1 MSGTRESDRQQ
12 RPDSGR
18 PAEGPT
24 TAIPPLP
31 STLNTREARRANAEL
46 TPVKPRAV
54 TGKKAKRSPA
64 PSTKPSVA
72 EESLYPEPAYKR
84 KGSLPA
90 EAETEPV
97 EARPFFPASS
107 ATDESTPVPAALPAS
122 QAVNAFTSPRG
133 EHNEPQPFRRLLP
146 PDEGDALPEAPTV
159 ALLSADEDDTLSE
172 TPTVT
177 LLSRDGIDALP
188 ETPVASS
195 LSKSPGM
202 PMPRRKDMNRFIT
215 VGVVALAVISLV
227 TAGLLVWNKS
237 QNPTIE
243 QSMFASYQSQ
253 QTELKTAA
261 AAVTT
266 DIEAFTTRR
275 DELTLLNT
283 EAAAALMSVTGF
295 ADEPA
300 RLLAEA
306 ARVEFET
313 SLAAQAAPVIEADLE
328 APKTTLSADSSVDA
342 LASGINGLNTV
353 AQRIEDDAQAADDAL
368 AALESTRTTFVT
380 ALATFAA
387 TIPATATA
395 LIDTNSDAAASF
407 TDAVTSSV
415 ANLTAKIE
423 AGLAGVAELQ
433 GYATAAAAL
442 TAEQARLDAI
452 VPVAPDRD
460 DERTPPTTP
469 RTRQTVAPAPPVVED
484 PGTGTPVTPDP
495 SPSADPEP
503 SPDTEAPVE

>member
-1 MSGTRESDRQQ
+1 MSGTRTGDRRE
-12 RPDSGR
+12 RPDSDR
-18 PAEGPT
+18 SAEGPT

-64 PSTKPSVA
+64 PNVKPLVS
-72 EESLYPEPAYKR
+72 EEALYPEPAYKR

-90 EAETEPV
+90 EAEAERAET
-97 EARPFFPASS
+97 RPFFPASS
-107 ATDESTPVPAALPAS
+107 ATDESSPVPAALPAS

-133 EHNEPQPFRRLLP
+133 EHNEPQQLPTLLSSG
-146 PDEGDALPEAPTV
+146 EGDSLPG
-159 ALLSADEDDTLSE
+159 
-172 TPTVT
+172 TPTVS
-177 LLSRDGIDALP
+177 LLSPHEIDALP
-188 ETPVASS
+188 ETPAASS
-195 LSKSPGM
+195 SSRSPGI
-202 PMPRRKDMNRFIT
+202 PMPKRKDTNRFIT
-215 VGVVALAVISLV
+215 IGVVALAVISLV

-253 QTELKTAA
+253 QAELKTAA
-261 AAVTT
+261 AAVAT
-266 DIEAFTTRR
+266 DVAAFSARK

-283 EAAAALMSVTGF
+283 DAAAALASVAGF
-295 ADEPA
+295 SDEPA
-300 RLLAEA
+300 RLLAET

-313 SLAAQAAPVIEADLE
+313 SLASQVAPVVDAELE
-328 APKTTLSADSSVDA
+328 APKTKLSADSSVDA

-353 AQRIEDDAQAADDAL
+353 AQRIEDDAQAATDAL
-368 AALESTRTTFVT
+368 AAVETTRTTFVT
-380 ALATFAA
+380 ALATFGA

-415 ANLTAKIE
+415 ANLTAKLE
-423 AGLAGVAELQ
+423 AGLAGVVELQ

-452 VPVAPDRD
+452 VPDAAPDRD
-460 DERTPPTTP
+460 DETTPRTPP
-469 RTRQTVAPAPPVVED
+469 RTRQTDAPTPPADQNPAPPVEDTTPPVVEQ
-484 PGTGTPVTPDP
+484 PTE
-495 SPSADPEP
+495 PEP
-503 SPDTEAPVE
+503 ETGAPVE